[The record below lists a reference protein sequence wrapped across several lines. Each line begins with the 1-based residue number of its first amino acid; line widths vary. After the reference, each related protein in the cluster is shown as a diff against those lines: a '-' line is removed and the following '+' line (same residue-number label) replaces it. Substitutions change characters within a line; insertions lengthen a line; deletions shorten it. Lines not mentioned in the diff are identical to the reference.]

1 MTDPLLQLV
10 LALPL
15 ALLFALAAH
24 HKLAE
29 GAHFDAQLDA
39 YRVMPEA
46 LLPLVARLLPIL
58 ELAIAVLL
66 LLPDTRTAAA
76 LGAASL
82 VAVYALG
89 MLLNLLRGRTD
100 IDCGCGAEP
109 QEISYWLV
117 VRNAILAGAALL
129 VAMPAAPRP
138 LGALDIGVVV
148 LFAPLL
154 AASYAMAGQL
164 IANHSVLRH
173 WRRDFG

>member
-15 ALLFALAAH
+15 ALLFFLAAH

-29 GAHFDAQLDA
+29 GAHFDAQLGA
-39 YRVMPEA
+39 YRVLPEA
-46 LLPLVARLLPIL
+46 LLPVVARLLPIT

-66 LLPDTRTAAA
+66 ILPVTRTAAA
-76 LGAASL
+76 FAAAAL
-82 VAVYALG
+82 VTVYALG
-89 MLLNLLRGRTD
+89 MLINLLRGRTD

-117 VRNAILAGAALL
+117 LRNAILASAALL
-129 VAMPAAPRP
+129 IAMPAVPRP
-138 LGALDIGVVV
+138 LGVLDIALIA

-164 IANHSVLRH
+164 IANQSVLRH
-173 WRRDFG
+173 WSRDLG